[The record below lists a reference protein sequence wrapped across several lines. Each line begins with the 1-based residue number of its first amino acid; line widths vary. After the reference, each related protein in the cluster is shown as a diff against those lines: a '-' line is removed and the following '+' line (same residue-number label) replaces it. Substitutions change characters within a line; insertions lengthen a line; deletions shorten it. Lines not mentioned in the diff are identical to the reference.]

1 MLFLSSLFIFQKRNQ
16 QKKISDYGI
25 MLKKA
30 KFSESP
36 YFGLHD
42 NFFIMVINKLKVD
55 IFNR

>member
-1 MLFLSSLFIFQKRNQ
+1 MLFYRHCSFFKKEINR
-16 QKKISDYGI
+16 KKISDYGI

-36 YFGLHD
+36 YFDLHE